1 MAFSMFLLDLA
12 ISFTFSAKKPC
23 LFSPA
28 VISSDPEAIVLIVS
42 VIVFRYLPLGDSV
55 ATFIPSPHYE
65 SVECMVL
72 LTS

>member
-1 MAFSMFLLDLA
+1 MFLLDFA
-12 ISFTFSAKKPC
+12 INFTFSAKKPD

-42 VIVFRYLPLGDSV
+42 VIVFLCLPFGESV
-55 ATFIPSPHYE
+55 ATFIFSPHYE